1 MRDFRDAKAMAQSL
15 RHALQARAVETTH
28 SESLELIAKAFGYD
42 NWNILSARIDAEQS
56 SGAESP
62 RAAESPRDAAPPPLL
77 RCSFCAKD
85 QHQLR
90 KLVAGP
96 GVYICDECVDLCTD
110 IVDEALLRL
119 MQGDAEGA
127 RAMST
132 ERLTHYVE
140 HVRKGEQR
148 DRVALQNIERELALR
163 ASAAPV
169 GDGPPAGPALAS
181 LQHRSTDDLRTRQ
194 RSLQD
199 HLEGYAQALR
209 TAMPVLDER
218 GP

>member
-62 RAAESPRDAAPPPLL
+62 PGAGSPRDAAPPPLL

-85 QHQLR
+85 QHQVR

-119 MQGDAEGA
+119 MQGDAESA

-148 DRVALQNIERELALR
+148 DRVALQNIERALALR
-163 ASAAPV
+163 ASAAPA
-169 GDGPPAGPALAS
+169 DDRPAGPALAS
-181 LQHRSTDDLRTRQ
+181 LQQRSTDELRTRQ